1 MDSAMIGKIEKAMR
15 YANEPDR
22 ISFSELAVTFRG
34 DHDTYEVSYRNGK
47 WHCGCLF
54 FQKRGL
60 CSHTMTLERILR
72 GMMPVEV
79 SSAEPLVATGR

>member
-1 MDSAMIGKIEKAMR
+1 MDSAMIGKIEKAIR

-22 ISFSELAVTFRG
+22 IQFKELAVSFKG

-47 WHCGCLF
+47 WQCDCLF
-54 FQKRGL
+54 FHKRGL

-72 GMMPVEV
+72 GMIPISAGNTEPVAVEK
-79 SSAEPLVATGR
+79 

>member
-1 MDSAMIGKIEKAMR
+1 MDSAIIGKIEKAMR

-22 ISFSELAVTFRG
+22 VTFKELAVSFRG
-34 DHDTYEVSYRNGK
+34 DHDTYQVSYRNGK
-47 WHCGCLF
+47 WQCGCLF

-72 GMMPVEV
+72 GMIPVSAGNTESVPVE
-79 SSAEPLVATGR
+79 E

>member
-15 YANEPDR
+15 YANEPER
-22 ISFSELAVTFRG
+22 ISFNELAVTFRG
-34 DHDTYEVSYRNGK
+34 DHDTYEVSYRFGK

-60 CSHTMTLERILR
+60 CSHTMTLERVLR
-72 GMMPVEV
+72 GMIPVEAG
-79 SSAEPLVATGR
+79 SAEPVAVNEQ